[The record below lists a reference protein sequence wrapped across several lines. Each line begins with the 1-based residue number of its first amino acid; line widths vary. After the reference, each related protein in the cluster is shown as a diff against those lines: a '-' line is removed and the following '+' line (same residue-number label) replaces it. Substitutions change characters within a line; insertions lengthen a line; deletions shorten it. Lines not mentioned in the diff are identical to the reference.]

1 MARKYEYDK
10 NEARIYEERLTRTLK
25 PVELLEP
32 EELDEIKEAFFLF
45 DVDRS
50 GYIDFKEL
58 SFALR
63 SLGIQ
68 HRHTRIERILDNIL
82 PEDVEK
88 GLAVEHFVELV
99 AELNVG
105 SNVERDEVR
114 EAYRLLG
121 TAEDDEGNPKISL
134 RKLREAAKELGENIS
149 DRKLQKMI
157 REAELKAQAAFDKE
171 ELLKVIKKTSL
182 YYNPVQDR

>member
-1 MARKYEYDK
+1 MAKIYQYDK
-10 NEARIYEERLTRTLK
+10 NANRIYAEHLTRNLK
-25 PVELLEP
+25 PVERLEP

-45 DVDRS
+45 DVDHS

-58 SFALR
+58 NFALQ
-63 SLGIQ
+63 SLGIH
-68 HRHTRIERILDNIL
+68 HRHSRIERILDKIL
-82 PEDVEK
+82 PEDVER
-88 GLAVEHFVELV
+88 GLAVGNFIELV

-105 SNVERDEVR
+105 ANVERDEVR

-134 RKLREAAKELGENIS
+134 RKLREAAEELGENIS

-157 REAELKAQAAFDKE
+157 REAELKAQAAFDKQ

-182 YYNPVQDR
+182 YYDPVKDR